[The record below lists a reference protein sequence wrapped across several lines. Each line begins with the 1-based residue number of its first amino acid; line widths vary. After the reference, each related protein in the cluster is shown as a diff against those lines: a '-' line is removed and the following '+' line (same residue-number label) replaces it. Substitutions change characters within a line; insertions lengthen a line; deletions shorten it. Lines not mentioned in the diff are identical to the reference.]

1 MSKPGRVKRP
11 GEKNIV
17 PHPERLRGMLPVVSR
32 RSLILGGSGLLAG
45 GLIAANWRRLSTESG
60 YWPLLQAAEVGSLN
74 VQRLVLHNRP
84 LAPEYRRD
92 QLSANHP
99 SNGGFGA
106 LYVEPDPAY
115 DRMVATGFRDWRL
128 YVSGLVDRP
137 MRVSLDELHAMPTR
151 TQVTMHSCDA
161 GWSSI
166 AEWTGVPLRFIL
178 ERVGLQR
185 SAKYVVFRCL
195 DKVLGEHVFGSID
208 LLDAFHPQTILAH
221 AFNGQTLP
229 PKYGAPLRLRMELQI
244 GYKQFKHIEQIS
256 VVSSLEDVGKGRGG
270 LYEQYGYQWYAGL

>member
-1 MSKPGRVKRP
+1 VSKLSD
-11 GEKNIV
+11 
-17 PHPERLRGMLPVVSR
+17 LRGKFPVVSR
-32 RSLILGGSGLLAG
+32 RSLILGGGGLLAG
-45 GLIAANWRRLSTESG
+45 GLIAANWRRLSNEAG

-74 VQRLVLHNRP
+74 IQRLILHNRP

-128 YVSGLVDRP
+128 SVDGLVDRP
-137 MRVSLDELHAMPTR
+137 MRASLEDLRAMPTR
-151 TQVTMHSCDA
+151 TQITMHSCDA

-166 AEWTGVPLRFIL
+166 AEWTGVPLRFVL
-178 ERVGLQR
+178 ERVGLQS
-185 SAKYVVFRCL
+185 SAKYVVFHCL

-221 AFNGQTLP
+221 TFNGQTLP
-229 PKYGAPLRLRMELQI
+229 PQYGAPLRLRMELQI
-244 GYKQFKHIEQIS
+244 GYKQFKHIEHIS
-256 VVSSLEDVGKGRGG
+256 VVNNLDHVGKGRGG